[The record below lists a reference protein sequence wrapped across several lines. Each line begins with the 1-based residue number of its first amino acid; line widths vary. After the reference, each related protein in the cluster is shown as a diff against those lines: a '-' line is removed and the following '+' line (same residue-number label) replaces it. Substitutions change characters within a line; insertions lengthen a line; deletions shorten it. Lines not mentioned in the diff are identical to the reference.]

1 MTKPTDTEKLR
12 AWIEEKERWL
22 AMCTVMPGGDDIL
35 SDLTESLD
43 SGELSVEPCKWN
55 QDGAYHITSC
65 GVTTELSKHKGHQF
79 CPYCGGELVE
89 DK

>member
-1 MTKPTDTEKLR
+1 MTKPTDTEKLK
-12 AWIEEKERWL
+12 AWAKENIFYF
-22 AMCTVMPGGDDIL
+22 PGNPQIDLDDLYFSLINA
-35 SDLTESLD
+35 LD

-89 DK
+89 DN